1 MRHLLAAALAV
12 LLGLPA
18 AAHED
23 LGPNGG
29 QLLDIGAQHA
39 ELVVEGG
46 TMRLFLV
53 DGSNQP
59 IAATGASAQATVLA
73 GGKPSTVTLQHVRD
87 NLLEASEGFT
97 AEPGMIAV
105 VKLTMPNQA
114 PAQTR
119 FKPPVK

>member
-1 MRHLLAAALAV
+1 MRYLLAAALV
-12 LLGLPA
+12 SLLGFPA
-18 AAHED
+18 GAHED

-29 QLLDIGAQHA
+29 QVLDIGTQHA

-53 DGSNQP
+53 DGSNQAVP
-59 IAATGASAQATVLA
+59 ATGATAEATVLA
-73 GGKPSTVTLQHVRD
+73 GGKQTSVPLSYVRD
-87 NLLEASEGFT
+87 NLLEASGGFT
-97 AEPGMIAV
+97 AAPGMIAV
-105 VKLTMPNQA
+105 VKLTMPDQA